1 MVNQV
6 SIKNGARRREKGGGR
21 GEGEYEFSLSETHLS
36 KNCSVQFKTNCPNIE
51 YEMTFCA
58 T

>member
-6 SIKNGARRREKGGGR
+6 SYKNGARRREKGGGR
-21 GEGEYEFSLSETHLS
+21 GEGEYEFSLSETDLS
-36 KNCSVQFKTNCPNIE
+36 KNCSVLFSPNIE
-51 YEMTFCA
+51 HEMTFCA